1 MFTAKLLSV
10 KFQEDAS
17 LGYSSILKLA
27 SQTKTAEAPHLVWV
41 AAPSGLYKPVL
52 MTAIGH

>member
-1 MFTAKLLSV
+1 MFTAKLLSI

-27 SQTKTAEAPHLVWV
+27 LHTKTAETPHLVWV
-41 AAPSGLYKPVL
+41 AARSGLYKPVL
-52 MTAIGH
+52 MMAIRH

>member
-1 MFTAKLLSV
+1 MFTAKLLSI

-27 SQTKTAEAPHLVWV
+27 LHTKTPHLVWV
-41 AAPSGLYKPVL
+41 AARSGLYKPVL
-52 MTAIGH
+52 MMAIGH